1 MTISHCIKGRE
12 EMTEN
17 IIIKPSVQKRFD
29 SFMAH
34 GRVLFFSAPCGF
46 GKTVL
51 ADALLRGRNVL
62 RQSAADPDCAIPPS
76 AQDWDILLID
86 DLQLMQEE
94 AGQQALCEL
103 IRSSPERRFVLL
115 SRGVPPGC
123 LTAFQYTS
131 SIHSVRKATRRL

>member
-1 MTISHCIKGRE
+1 MTISLCIKGRE

-29 SFMAH
+29 SFMMH

-62 RQSAADPDCAIPPS
+62 RQTQT
-76 AQDWDILLID
+76 AQ
-86 DLQLMQEE
+86 
-94 AGQQALCEL
+94 
-103 IRSSPERRFVLL
+103 SRR
-115 SRGVPPGC
+115 
-123 LTAFQYTS
+123 Q
-131 SIHSVRKATRRL
+131 RRIGTFC

>member
-76 AQDWDILLID
+76 VQDLSLIHIS
-86 DLQLMQEE
+86 E
-94 AGQQALCEL
+94 
-103 IRSSPERRFVLL
+103 P
-115 SRGVPPGC
+115 
-123 LTAFQYTS
+123 
-131 SIHSVRKATRRL
+131 TRPY